1 MAVKYILIKDSME
14 QHQIF
19 HTGLFWL
26 RACLKNHSCNLHT
39 LIFGVFYPMKDI
51 SYSLCE
57 SVSVRDFLSFYN
69 KYNNQVFV
77 MKINGVER

>member
-1 MAVKYILIKDSME
+1 ME

-39 LIFGVFYPMKDI
+39 LIFSVFYLMKDI